1 MMIVLLMSLM
11 LWIAPV
17 DTAFQQGEPC
27 PGITI
32 VENGV
37 QAFTF
42 GEPRIGP
49 YTDVFS
55 YVLGGIEYIDRTCGV
70 RLTADYFL
78 P

>member
-1 MMIVLLMSLM
+1 MIVLLLALLLSMPPTQ
-11 LWIAPV
+11 A
-17 DTAFQQGEPC
+17 QPC
-27 PGITI
+27 RGITI

-37 QAFTF
+37 RAFAF

-55 YVLGGIEYIDRTCGV
+55 YVLGGIEYIDRTCGI